1 LEKLMASIDDNAVTI
16 HFATFLSP
24 ILYGTYEHI
33 ARYIGEKVDCPTT
46 LRVGQSFDEFTE
58 GQIDVAFICG
68 LPYVRMASQHNCP
81 IELLAAP
88 VLIGKRY
95 QHRPIYFSDVIV
107 RSESPY
113 TNFDDLSGCVWAY
126 NERASHSG
134 CNLVCYSLLE
144 RDKSPEYFRETVKSG
159 SHLRS
164 LEMVL
169 EGEADA
175 AAIDSHLLDLLHSRD
190 EGLAR
195 KLRVVDVLG
204 PSSIPPVVVS
214 KRLDNELKC
223 KLQDALIT
231 MHLDDCGAKQL
242 REGLIERLVAVRDED
257 YGNIRE
263 MLEKVEGVEF
273 PFE

>member
-1 LEKLMASIDDNAVTI
+1 MDNNAVTI
-16 HFATFLSP
+16 RFATFLSP

-46 LRVGQSFDEFTE
+46 LQVGQSFEEFAE

-68 LPYVRMASQHNCP
+68 LPYVRMAIQYNCP
-81 IELLAAP
+81 VELLAAP

-95 QHRPIYFSDVIV
+95 RHRPIYFSDVIV
-107 RSESPY
+107 RNESPY
-113 TNFDDLSGCVWAY
+113 TCFDDLRGSIWAY

-144 RDKSPEYFRETVKSG
+144 RGKSPDYFGETVKSD

-169 EGEADA
+169 EGEVDV
-175 AAIDSHLLDLLHSRD
+175 AAIDSHLLDVLRSRD
-190 EGLAR
+190 VKLAAR
-195 KLRVVDVLG
+195 LRVVDMLG

-214 KRLDNELKC
+214 KRVAKEIKC
-223 KLQDALIT
+223 RIQQALIT
-231 MHLDDCGAKQL
+231 MHLDDCGARGL
-242 REGLIERLVAVRDED
+242 REGLIERFVVVTDED
-257 YGNIRE
+257 YGDLRG
-263 MLEKVEGVEF
+263 MLRRVEKVAF

>member
-1 LEKLMASIDDNAVTI
+1 MDNNAVTI
-16 HFATFLSP
+16 RFATFLSP

-46 LRVGQSFDEFTE
+46 LRVGQSFEEFAE

-68 LPYVRMASQHNCP
+68 LPYVRMASQYNCP
-81 IELLAAP
+81 VELLAAP

-95 QHRPIYFSDVIV
+95 RHRPIYFSDVIV
-107 RSESPY
+107 RNESPF
-113 TNFDDLSGCVWAY
+113 TCFDDLRGCVWAY

-144 RDKSPEYFRETVKSG
+144 RGKSPEYFGETVKSD

-169 EGEADA
+169 EGQVDA
-175 AAIDSHLLDLLHSRD
+175 AAIDSHLLDVLRSRD
-190 EGLAR
+190 VKLATM
-195 KLRVVDVLG
+195 LRVVDMLG

-214 KRLDNELKC
+214 KRVAKEIKC
-223 KLQDALIT
+223 RIQQALIT
-231 MHLDDCGAKQL
+231 MHLDDCGARGL
-242 REGLIERLVAVRDED
+242 REGLIERFVGVVDED
-257 YGNIRE
+257 YGDLRG
-263 MLEKVEGVEF
+263 MLRRVEKVAF